1 MCPTYKYQCTPIDLP
16 LWGWNYVE
24 FLILVQNVV
33 EILSVVEVNVVEI
46 WILEIVLDYFSIKQQ
61 SH

>member
-1 MCPTYKYQCTPIDLP
+1 M
-16 LWGWNYVE
+16 GWNYVE

>member
-1 MCPTYKYQCTPIDLP
+1 MLKA

-33 EILSVVEVNVVEI
+33 EILSVVEINVVEI